1 MLRKKSFVESSK
13 QAVGTGQGAMLHT
26 SASPGANCFLSFPS
40 NDAHAGLLLLNGTCT
55 LKLTCSGNINGLK
68 DRECGHIGV
77 NKMPGTCTFKTQF
90 QMEVET
96 LVIFIFSSSPVR

>member
-13 QAVGTGQGAMLHT
+13 QAVGTGHGAMLHT

-55 LKLTCSGNINGLK
+55 LKVTCSGNIIGLK

-77 NKMPGTCTFKTQF
+77 NKIPGTCKKDSVSD
-90 QMEVET
+90 EGGELLYLY
-96 LVIFIFSSSPVR
+96 LVLDK